1 MRTAQLD
8 TYHAALE
15 KAALAMAPAFTFK
28 FDFSKAEDYTLLA
41 DHAVKAADAILT
53 RIDTL
58 QAEVSKQTFEKA
70 EAERKAKEAKP

>member
-53 RIDTL
+53 RIDT
-58 QAEVSKQTFEKA
+58 
-70 EAERKAKEAKP
+70 